1 VPHITI
7 RLVTAQ
13 LNFHPLQTGPVS
25 GTINLR
31 DITNIERIDL
41 KPYCLLLETKDKRF
55 HLSLKNDEEL
65 YGWQDDIYSR
75 SPLMGVSNPTNFV
88 HQVHVGFDPVTGA
101 FTVRI
106 LIFLAPPTAL
116 AKMYRPQ
123 GMPETWQ
130 KLLTKSAITRE
141 DYAKDPQAVLDVLEF
156 YTDHQKREMEELGLY
171 PNSRPGT
178 SGSGLS
184 GSTLTPSTLSPYSQT
199 SSAPRFNA
207 GTGLGGLGK
216 IPLDSR
222 PQIRRQDSAPGVM
235 NSDPDQRGGTQ
246 PTLPQNLALARAA
259 ELVNG
264 AHIQH
269 ATISGNNTSNI
280 RPPLPQLSPT
290 IPPTTSGT
298 ANLQA
303 NRPAPSR
310 PLLTANRPAPPT
322 PGQKSPLQDYTPS
335 SADFRARAKAQGPSV
350 DHSPK
355 PPGLATE
362 SPPIRKESLNEK
374 DRERELRERDR
385 ERERERER
393 DLGREQREKPPQIA
407 HSKSSPATSPVLGP
421 SGSVTGPPP
430 VKPLQP
436 VKKIPTPAVTVTQ
449 PEEDGGVEAAA
460 AALEKQSEKPK
471 EKEKRIS
478 TMTEAQIMEK
488 LRSVVSQDDPKLLYS
503 KIRKVGQGCV
513 LPGCGLDTLV
523 YFDL

>member
-1 VPHITI
+1 
-7 RLVTAQ
+7 
-13 LNFHPLQTGPVS
+13 
-25 GTINLR
+25 
-31 DITNIERIDL
+31 
-41 KPYCLLLETKDKRF
+41 
-55 HLSLKNDEEL
+55 
-65 YGWQDDIYSR
+65 
-75 SPLMGVSNPTNFV
+75 
-88 HQVHVGFDPVTGA
+88 
-101 FTVRI
+101 
-106 LIFLAPPTAL
+106 
-116 AKMYRPQ
+116 
-123 GMPETWQ
+123 MPETWQ

-178 SGSGLS
+178 SGSTLS
-184 GSTLTPSTLSPYSQT
+184 GTTLTPSTLSPYSQT

-207 GTGLGGLGK
+207 GTGLGGIGNTS
-216 IPLDSR
+216 LDSR

-235 NSDPDQRGGTQ
+235 NSDPDHRGGTQ
-246 PTLPQNLALARAA
+246 TTLPQNLALARAA

-269 ATISGNNTSNI
+269 ATISGSTSNV
-280 RPPLPQLSPT
+280 RSAPPQLPPTISPT
-290 IPPTTSGT
+290 TTSGT
-298 ANLQA
+298 SNLQA

-310 PLLTANRPAPPT
+310 PLLTANRPAPPA

-335 SADFRARAKAQGPSV
+335 SADLRARIKAQGPSI

-355 PPGLATE
+355 PPGLGSE
-362 SPPIRKESLNEK
+362 PPPIRKESLSEK
-374 DRERELRERDR
+374 DRERELRER

-393 DLGREQREKPPQIA
+393 DFEREQRERDKRPQIA
-407 HSKSSPATSPVLGP
+407 TSKSSPATTHPATSPVLGP
-421 SGSVTGPPP
+421 GSVIGPPP

-436 VKKIPTPAVTVTQ
+436 VKKPTTPAVMVTQ
-449 PEEDGGVEAAA
+449 PEEDGGIEAAA

-503 KIRKVGQGCV
+503 KIRKVGQGY
-513 LPGCGLDTLV
+513 D
-523 YFDL
+523 FFR

>member
-1 VPHITI
+1 
-7 RLVTAQ
+7 
-13 LNFHPLQTGPVS
+13 
-25 GTINLR
+25 
-31 DITNIERIDL
+31 
-41 KPYCLLLETKDKRF
+41 
-55 HLSLKNDEEL
+55 
-65 YGWQDDIYSR
+65 
-75 SPLMGVSNPTNFV
+75 
-88 HQVHVGFDPVTGA
+88 
-101 FTVRI
+101 
-106 LIFLAPPTAL
+106 
-116 AKMYRPQ
+116 
-123 GMPETWQ
+123 MPETWQ

-178 SGSGLS
+178 SGSNLS
-184 GSTLTPSTLSPYSQT
+184 GTTLTPSTLSPYSQT
-199 SSAPRFNA
+199 SSTPRFNA
-207 GTGLGGLGK
+207 GTGFGGIGK
-216 IPLDSR
+216 TSLDSR
-222 PQIRRQDSAPGVM
+222 PQMRRQDSAPGAM

-246 PTLPQNLALARAA
+246 TTLPQNLALARAA

-269 ATISGNNTSNI
+269 ATISGNNTSGI

-290 IPPTTSGT
+290 ISPTTSGT

-303 NRPAPSR
+303 NRPPPPR
-310 PLLTANRPAPPT
+310 PLLTANRPAPPA

-335 SADFRARAKAQGPSV
+335 SADFRARTKAQGPPV

-355 PPGLATE
+355 PPGMVTD
-362 SPPIRKESLNEK
+362 SPPLRKESLKEK

-393 DLGREQREKPPQIA
+393 DTEREQREEKRPQIA
-407 HSKSSPATSPVLGP
+407 PSKSLPGSSNPVTSPVLGP
-421 SGSVTGPPP
+421 AGSVTGPPP

-436 VKKIPTPAVTVTQ
+436 VKKTTTPAVTVTQ
-449 PEEDGGVEAAA
+449 PEEEGGVEAAA

-513 LPGCGLDTLV
+513 PHHCVSRFPHLP
-523 YFDL
+523 

>member
-1 VPHITI
+1 
-7 RLVTAQ
+7 
-13 LNFHPLQTGPVS
+13 
-25 GTINLR
+25 
-31 DITNIERIDL
+31 
-41 KPYCLLLETKDKRF
+41 
-55 HLSLKNDEEL
+55 
-65 YGWQDDIYSR
+65 
-75 SPLMGVSNPTNFV
+75 
-88 HQVHVGFDPVTGA
+88 
-101 FTVRI
+101 
-106 LIFLAPPTAL
+106 
-116 AKMYRPQ
+116 
-123 GMPETWQ
+123 MPETWQ

-178 SGSGLS
+178 SGNGLS
-184 GSTLTPSTLSPYSQT
+184 PSTLSPSTLSPYSQT

-207 GTGLGGLGK
+207 GTGLGGVGK
-216 IPLDSR
+216 SPLDSR

-235 NSDPDQRGGTQ
+235 SNEPDQRGGTQ
-246 PTLPQNLALARAA
+246 TTLPQNLALARAA

-269 ATISGNNTSNI
+269 ATISGNNTSSI
-280 RPPLPQLSPT
+280 RPPLPQLPPT
-290 IPPTTSGT
+290 ISPTTSGNT
-298 ANLQA
+298 NPQA

-310 PLLTANRPAPPT
+310 PLLTANRPAPPI

-335 SADFRARAKAQGPSV
+335 SADLRARTRAQGPSI

-355 PPGLATE
+355 PPGLGTE
-362 SPPIRKESLNEK
+362 SPPVRKDSLNEK
-374 DRERELRERDR
+374 DRERELRERERDRER

-393 DLGREQREKPPQIA
+393 DLEHKQREEKRPQIA
-407 HSKSSPATSPVLGP
+407 PSKSSPGTPNLAYSPVLGP
-421 SGSVTGPPP
+421 AGSVTGPPP

-436 VKKIPTPAVTVTQ
+436 IKKPATPAVTITQ
-449 PEEDGGVEAAA
+449 PEDDGGIEAAA

-503 KIRKVGQGCV
+503 KIRKVGQGYV
-513 LPGCGLDTLV
+513 LPH
-523 YFDL
+523 

>member
-1 VPHITI
+1 
-7 RLVTAQ
+7 
-13 LNFHPLQTGPVS
+13 
-25 GTINLR
+25 
-31 DITNIERIDL
+31 
-41 KPYCLLLETKDKRF
+41 
-55 HLSLKNDEEL
+55 
-65 YGWQDDIYSR
+65 
-75 SPLMGVSNPTNFV
+75 
-88 HQVHVGFDPVTGA
+88 
-101 FTVRI
+101 
-106 LIFLAPPTAL
+106 
-116 AKMYRPQ
+116 
-123 GMPETWQ
+123 MPETWQ

-184 GSTLTPSTLSPYSQT
+184 GPTLSPSTLSPYSQT

-207 GTGLGGLGK
+207 GTGLGGLGNAS
-216 IPLDSR
+216 LDSR

-246 PTLPQNLALARAA
+246 TTLPQNLALARAA

-269 ATISGNNTSNI
+269 ATISGNASNV
-280 RPPLPQLSPT
+280 RSPLPQLPPT
-290 IPPTTSGT
+290 ISPTTSGT

-335 SADFRARAKAQGPSV
+335 SADLRARIKAQGPSV

-355 PPGLATE
+355 PPGLGTE
-362 SPPIRKESLNEK
+362 PPPVRKESLSEK
-374 DRERELRERDR
+374 ERERELRER

-393 DLGREQREKPPQIA
+393 DLEREQREREKRPQIA
-407 HSKSSPATSPVLGP
+407 TSKSSPATTNLATSPILGP
-421 SGSVTGPPP
+421 GPPP

-436 VKKIPTPAVTVTQ
+436 VKKTTTPAVTVTQ
-449 PEEDGGVEAAA
+449 PEGDGGIEAAA

-488 LRSVVSQDDPKLLYS
+488 LRSVVSQDDRKLLYS

-513 LPGCGLDTLV
+513 FLHWGFPPCRLLQIPVLPGTFMSPRPLPRGRRSPSRRWTSRTSLARNSSSTR
-523 YFDL
+523 FWS

>member
-1 VPHITI
+1 
-7 RLVTAQ
+7 
-13 LNFHPLQTGPVS
+13 
-25 GTINLR
+25 
-31 DITNIERIDL
+31 
-41 KPYCLLLETKDKRF
+41 
-55 HLSLKNDEEL
+55 
-65 YGWQDDIYSR
+65 
-75 SPLMGVSNPTNFV
+75 
-88 HQVHVGFDPVTGA
+88 
-101 FTVRI
+101 
-106 LIFLAPPTAL
+106 
-116 AKMYRPQ
+116 
-123 GMPETWQ
+123 MPETWQ

-178 SGSGLS
+178 SGNTLS
-184 GSTLTPSTLSPYSQT
+184 PSTLSPYPQT

-207 GTGLGGLGK
+207 GTGLGGIGNT
-216 IPLDSR
+216 PLDSR
-222 PQIRRQDSAPGVM
+222 PQIRRLDSAPGIM

-246 PTLPQNLALARAA
+246 LALPQNLALARAA

-269 ATISGNNTSNI
+269 ATISGNTSNV
-280 RPPLPQLSPT
+280 RPALPQLPPT
-290 IPPTTSGT
+290 ISPVTGGTS
-298 ANLQA
+298 NLQA

-310 PLLTANRPAPPT
+310 PLLTANRPAPPA
-322 PGQKSPLQDYTPS
+322 PGQKTPLLDYTPS
-335 SADFRARAKAQGPSV
+335 SADLRARTKALGPSI

-355 PPGLATE
+355 PPGLGTE
-362 SPPIRKESLNEK
+362 PPPVRKESLSER
-374 DRERELRERDR
+374 DRERNLRER

-393 DLGREQREKPPQIA
+393 DLERERREKEKRPQIA
-407 HSKSSPATSPVLGP
+407 TSKSSPATTNPVTSPILGP
-421 SGSVTGPPP
+421 AGSVTGPPP

-436 VKKIPTPAVTVTQ
+436 VKKTTTPAVTVTQ

-503 KIRKVGQGCV
+503 KIRKVGQGYV
-513 LPGCGLDTLV
+513 FLRWGFPL
-523 YFDL
+523 

>member
-1 VPHITI
+1 
-7 RLVTAQ
+7 
-13 LNFHPLQTGPVS
+13 
-25 GTINLR
+25 
-31 DITNIERIDL
+31 
-41 KPYCLLLETKDKRF
+41 
-55 HLSLKNDEEL
+55 
-65 YGWQDDIYSR
+65 
-75 SPLMGVSNPTNFV
+75 
-88 HQVHVGFDPVTGA
+88 
-101 FTVRI
+101 
-106 LIFLAPPTAL
+106 
-116 AKMYRPQ
+116 
-123 GMPETWQ
+123 MPETWQ

-178 SGSGLS
+178 SGNGGLP
-184 GSTLTPSTLSPYSQT
+184 PSTLSPYPQT

-207 GTGLGGLGK
+207 GTGLGGIGK
-216 IPLDSR
+216 TSLDSR

-235 NSDPDQRGGTQ
+235 NSDQDQRGGTQ
-246 PTLPQNLALARAA
+246 TTLPQNLALARAA

-269 ATISGNNTSNI
+269 ATISGNNASSI
-280 RPPLPQLSPT
+280 RPPLPQLPPT
-290 IPPTTSGT
+290 ISPTTSGT

-322 PGQKSPLQDYTPS
+322 PGQKAPLQDYTPS
-335 SADFRARAKAQGPSV
+335 SADLRARTKAQGPSI

-355 PPGLATE
+355 PPGLSTE
-362 SPPIRKESLNEK
+362 SPPIRKESLSGK
-374 DRERELRERDR
+374 DRERELLERERDR

-393 DLGREQREKPPQIA
+393 ERDLEREHREREKRPQIVP
-407 HSKSSPATSPVLGP
+407 SKSSPATSSPATSPVLGP
-421 SGSVTGPPP
+421 AGSVTGPPP

-436 VKKIPTPAVTVTQ
+436 IKKTTTPAVTVTQ
-449 PEEDGGVEAAA
+449 PEEDGGIEAAA

-503 KIRKVGQGCV
+503 KIRKVGQGYAPLLGFSPCHLLRFIV
-513 LPGCGLDTLV
+513 LPDTFTSPRLS
-523 YFDL
+523 LRERKSLSRRWTSRINHAKNSSSTRSWL

>member
-1 VPHITI
+1 
-7 RLVTAQ
+7 
-13 LNFHPLQTGPVS
+13 
-25 GTINLR
+25 
-31 DITNIERIDL
+31 
-41 KPYCLLLETKDKRF
+41 
-55 HLSLKNDEEL
+55 
-65 YGWQDDIYSR
+65 
-75 SPLMGVSNPTNFV
+75 
-88 HQVHVGFDPVTGA
+88 
-101 FTVRI
+101 
-106 LIFLAPPTAL
+106 
-116 AKMYRPQ
+116 
-123 GMPETWQ
+123 MPETWQ

-184 GSTLTPSTLSPYSQT
+184 PSTLSPYSQT

-207 GTGLGGLGK
+207 GTGLGGIGK
-216 IPLDSR
+216 TSLDSR

-235 NSDPDQRGGTQ
+235 NADSDQRGGTQ

-269 ATISGNNTSNI
+269 ATISGNNASSI

-290 IPPTTSGT
+290 ISPTTSGIGT
-298 ANLQA
+298 NNLQP

-335 SADFRARAKAQGPSV
+335 SADLRARTKAQGPSV

-355 PPGLATE
+355 PPGLGTE
-362 SPPIRKESLNEK
+362 PPPVRKESLSEK
-374 DRERELRERDR
+374 DRERGLRERDR
-385 ERERERER
+385 ERQRERER
-393 DLGREQREKPPQIA
+393 DLEREQREEKRPQIA
-407 HSKSSPATSPVLGP
+407 PSKSLPATSNPATSPVIGP
-421 SGSVTGPPP
+421 AGSVTGPPP

-436 VKKIPTPAVTVTQ
+436 VKKIATPAVTVTQ
-449 PEEDGGVEAAA
+449 PDEDGGVEAAA
-460 AALEKQSEKPK
+460 AALEKQAEKPK

-488 LRSVVSQDDPKLLYS
+488 LRTVVSQDDPKLLYS
-503 KIRKVGQGCV
+503 KIRKVGQGYV
-513 LPGCGLDTLV
+513 LPYCGLQSSRS
-523 YFDL
+523 FDSQCLRSRLRRQDSRHREEGRYQGDGPLKPTTQGTYCQRNLGYEGIPAPKHR

>member
-1 VPHITI
+1 
-7 RLVTAQ
+7 
-13 LNFHPLQTGPVS
+13 
-25 GTINLR
+25 
-31 DITNIERIDL
+31 
-41 KPYCLLLETKDKRF
+41 
-55 HLSLKNDEEL
+55 
-65 YGWQDDIYSR
+65 
-75 SPLMGVSNPTNFV
+75 
-88 HQVHVGFDPVTGA
+88 
-101 FTVRI
+101 
-106 LIFLAPPTAL
+106 
-116 AKMYRPQ
+116 
-123 GMPETWQ
+123 MPETWQ

-171 PNSRPGT
+171 PNSRPGA
-178 SGSGLS
+178 SGNSLS
-184 GSTLTPSTLSPYSQT
+184 PSTLSPPTLSPYSQT
-199 SSAPRFNA
+199 SNTPRFNA
-207 GTGLGGLGK
+207 GTGLGGIGNAS
-216 IPLDSR
+216 LDSR

-235 NSDPDQRGGTQ
+235 NSDPEQRGGTQ
-246 PTLPQNLALARAA
+246 TTLPQNLALARAA

-269 ATISGNNTSNI
+269 ATISGNNTSGV
-280 RPPLPQLSPT
+280 RPPLPQLPPT
-290 IPPTTSGT
+290 ISPTTSGS

-322 PGQKSPLQDYTPS
+322 PGQKATLQDYTPS
-335 SADFRARAKAQGPSV
+335 SADLRARTRAQGPSI

-362 SPPIRKESLNEK
+362 SPPVRKESLS
-374 DRERELRERDR
+374 DRDRGREPRDRDR

-393 DLGREQREKPPQIA
+393 DLDREQREKEKRPQIGP
-407 HSKSSPATSPVLGP
+407 SKSSPATSNPVTSPVLGP
-421 SGSVTGPPP
+421 AGSVTGPPP

-436 VKKIPTPAVTVTQ
+436 VKRLVTPAVMVTQ
-449 PEEDGGVEAAA
+449 AEEDGGIEAAA

-503 KIRKVGQGCV
+503 KIRKVGQG
-513 LPGCGLDTLV
+513 
-523 YFDL
+523 

>member
-1 VPHITI
+1 
-7 RLVTAQ
+7 
-13 LNFHPLQTGPVS
+13 
-25 GTINLR
+25 
-31 DITNIERIDL
+31 
-41 KPYCLLLETKDKRF
+41 
-55 HLSLKNDEEL
+55 
-65 YGWQDDIYSR
+65 
-75 SPLMGVSNPTNFV
+75 
-88 HQVHVGFDPVTGA
+88 
-101 FTVRI
+101 
-106 LIFLAPPTAL
+106 
-116 AKMYRPQ
+116 
-123 GMPETWQ
+123 MPETWQ

-184 GSTLTPSTLSPYSQT
+184 GTTLSPSTLSPYSQT

-207 GTGLGGLGK
+207 GTGLGGIGK
-216 IPLDSR
+216 TPLDSR
-222 PQIRRQDSAPGVM
+222 PQMRRQDSAPGVM
-235 NSDPDQRGGTQ
+235 SSDPDQRGGTQ
-246 PTLPQNLALARAA
+246 TALPQNLALARAA

-269 ATISGNNTSNI
+269 ATISGNTTSSI

-290 IPPTTSGT
+290 ISPTTSGT
-298 ANLQA
+298 ANLQP

-335 SADFRARAKAQGPSV
+335 SADFRARTKAQGPSV

-355 PPGLATE
+355 PPGLVTE
-362 SPPIRKESLNEK
+362 SPPVRKESLNEK
-374 DRERELRERDR
+374 DRERKLRERDR

-393 DLGREQREKPPQIA
+393 DPEREQREEKSPQIA
-407 HSKSSPATSPVLGP
+407 LSKSSPATSTPVLGP
-421 SGSVTGPPP
+421 PGSVTGPPP
-430 VKPLQP
+430 IKPLQP
-436 VKKIPTPAVTVTQ
+436 VKKTTTPAVTVTQ

-503 KIRKVGQGCV
+503 KIRKVGQGYF
-513 LPGCGLDTLV
+513 LLNYSPDTLV
-523 YFDL
+523 YFDLQCFRTRLCRQDSRHRKEGRHQGNGLVEPTTQGAYRQRDLGYEGITTP